1 MERRNNLLFLV
12 LIATVGVLVAA
23 ILLGG
28 SGDPGEPVAR
38 QSASQAEQTP
48 GEVSARAAGMAGA
61 TGEQEELG
69 TRQEIAVAAPLAGG
83 PVVLSGR
90 LVDQASSPAAGV
102 QVRFRAAPRDGV
114 FFMSTG
120 DAGEGE
126 EGGVRTGPDGRFAI
140 QVEPGRAGR
149 LVIPRSA
156 DRLFAAAEKRS
167 FEVAAMSQSTDL
179 GDIPVTSAC
188 AIAGRVVDEAGQPIA
203 GAKVRSLLGGGGS
216 ESWFP
221 MLLGRPQSVE
231 VGADGRFVI
240 AGLEPGEVT
249 LGAEAKGFVPA
260 TEKVEIR
267 TAERRED
274 LVVVL
279 ARGASIA
286 GVVVDDRGVP
296 IAGAKVGVERTR
308 ELAPG
313 VQFQSVDTDSQVE
326 TDENGYFMVS
336 GVEQAS
342 ASLIAEADGH
352 AKESRRDIELGDGN
366 VVFRLE
372 RLGRITGVLLD
383 TEGRPL
389 AGSQIS
395 VPGRE
400 VIPVDTDAEG
410 KFTLEDV
417 RPGSVSLQATG
428 DKHLPVEGYTLHV
441 VAGAT
446 LTDVTLRAET
456 GAVLAAT
463 VVDASGQPVSGAQ
476 VRVRSVPAVDTGP
489 SPAGMA
495 RAVARSIRLGG
506 DEGGAI
512 QVFDGSE
519 ELRRAKTDANGVA
532 RISGLPTGP
541 VRVSASGKADA
552 PARPVDLT
560 IPRRGTVE
568 TILSLRPA
576 GRVRVR
582 VEDAMG
588 EVVDGAR
595 FSVRGPEGG
604 AEEELKSHR
613 GTTDATGAGEVGP
626 LLEGSYS
633 VVLELE
639 EKPAMFGG
647 DGGFQFVIG
656 GTGGGQSLEAT
667 RQNAQVLAGSVAE
680 VVLRKPL
687 MTRVHGVILGA
698 DGPAAG
704 VRVSLQKS
712 EPGLPGMLGG
722 AAGALLGGGGGP
734 SATTGADGTYSI
746 EDVAEGSY
754 TVEWGK
760 PNQPIRDRGELVVPS
775 GVADLRHD
783 LELRVGAVALTV
795 VDQDGNP
802 IAGAEVTISRTTGS
816 DEGGRGPR
824 MMVSFGAFDAAG
836 GGGGLQRLTLGS
848 GGGRVETDAQGRAR
862 IDDVPPGEYRLAA
875 NAEGHAE
882 GDIQPVVVVA
892 GVTQE
897 AGVLTLAAAGVLE
910 GTVRD
915 IPAGGIEGLPGSL
928 ALVEL
933 RAVGAELPTK
943 PEIAQNGRFRIEGLA
958 PGAYEVRARPM
969 GGPGR
974 AEPAAGAW
982 VPVQITAG
990 DVTTVELSAAGR

>member
-28 SGDPGEPVAR
+28 PGDPGEPVAR
-38 QSASQAEQTP
+38 QTVSEPERTP
-48 GEVSARAAGMAGA
+48 GEVSARAAGME
-61 TGEQEELG
+61 GESDVQGDLG
-69 TRQEIAVAAPLAGG
+69 SRQEIAVATPSTGG
-83 PVVLSGR
+83 PLVLSGR
-90 LVDQASSPAAGV
+90 LVDETSRPAAGIE
-102 QVRFRAAPRDGV
+102 VRFRAAPREGV
-114 FFMSTG
+114 FFVSTG
-120 DAGEGE
+120 EAGEGADD
-126 EGGVRTGPDGRFAI
+126 GVRTGPDGRFAI
-140 QVEPGRAGR
+140 QVESGRAGK
-149 LVIPRSA
+149 LVLPRGE
-156 DRLFAAAEKRS
+156 DRLFAAAAKRS
-167 FEVAAMSQSTDL
+167 FEVAAVSQSTDL
-179 GDIPVTSAC
+179 GDIPITAAC

-203 GAKVRSLLGGGGS
+203 GAKVRSLLGGGSS

-221 MLLGRPQSVE
+221 MLLGRSQSVE
-231 VGADGRFVI
+231 VGADGRFEI
-240 AGLEPGEVT
+240 AGLEPGAVT

-267 TAERRED
+267 KAERRED

-326 TDENGYFMVS
+326 TDENGYFLVS
-336 GVEQAS
+336 GVEEAS

-389 AGSQIS
+389 PGSQIS

-400 VIPVDTDAEG
+400 VTPVDTDAEG
-410 KFTLEDV
+410 RFTLERV

-456 GAVLAAT
+456 GAVLVAT
-463 VVDASGQPVSGAQ
+463 VVDSNGQPVSGAQ
-476 VRVRSVPAVDTGP
+476 VRVRSVAAADAGP
-489 SPAGMA
+489 SPAGVA

-582 VEDAMG
+582 VEDASG
-588 EVVDGAR
+588 EAVDGAS

-604 AEEELKSHR
+604 IEEEMKTHR
-613 GTTDATGAGEVGP
+613 GTTDATGVGEVGP

-633 VVLELE
+633 VVLELD

-687 MTRVHGVILGA
+687 MTRVHGVVLGV

-704 VRVSLQKS
+704 VRVSLTKRES
-712 EPGLPGMLGG
+712 GLPGMLGG
-722 AAGALLGGGGGP
+722 GAATLLGVGGGP
-734 SATTGADGTYSI
+734 SATSGADGTFEI
-746 EDVAEGSY
+746 ADVAAGTYS
-754 TVEWGK
+754 VEWGK
-760 PNQPIRDRGELVVPS
+760 PDQPIRDRGELVVPA

-783 LELRVGAVALTV
+783 LELRVGAVAVTV

-802 IAGAEVTISRTTGS
+802 IVGAEVTISRTTGPE
-816 DEGGRGPR
+816 EGGRGPR
-824 MMVSFGAFDAAG
+824 MMVSFGAFDSAG

-848 GGGRVETDAQGRAR
+848 GGGRIETDAQGRAR
-862 IDDVPPGEYRLAA
+862 IEDVPPGEYRLAA
-875 NAEGHAE
+875 TAAGHAE
-882 GDIQPVVVVA
+882 GELQPVVVVA

-910 GTVRD
+910 GTVTG
-915 IPAGGIEGLPGSL
+915 IPSSGIEGLPMNL

-933 RAVGAELPTK
+933 RAVGDENDMK

-974 AEPAAGAW
+974 ADVEAGAW